1 MSNPPQLSL
10 QNGQRARKTIL
21 VVEDDASIG
30 ELLALVISQ
39 ESDCQPVVARTCMQ
53 ALEVIEEVKPDLLII
68 DYYLAKENGL
78 DLYDHILA
86 RNGFEA
92 TPAIF
97 LTAGDEQL
105 HLTFEQRHL
114 VVLEKPFD
122 LDTLLDSIKNQLHPT
137 CQADLALF

>member
-1 MSNPPQLSL
+1 MSNPAQLSL
-10 QNGQRARKTIL
+10 HNGQRARKTIL
-21 VVEDDASIG
+21 IVEDDESIG

-39 ESDCQPVVARTCMQ
+39 ESDHQPLVARSSMQ
-53 ALEVIEEVKPDLLII
+53 ALEVIGDVKPDLLVI

-86 RNGFEA
+86 RQGFEA

-97 LTAGDEQL
+97 LTAADEQL
-105 HLTFEQRHL
+105 RLTFEQRHL

-122 LDTLLDSIKNQLHPT
+122 LDILLQAIKNQLRPS
-137 CQADLALF
+137 CKADLAVL

>member
-1 MSNPPQLSL
+1 MSNPTQLSL
-10 QNGQRARKTIL
+10 QIGQRARKTIL
-21 VVEDDASIG
+21 IVEDDASIG

-39 ESDCQPVVARTCMQ
+39 ESDHQPLVAHNSLQ
-53 ALEVIEEVKPDLLII
+53 ALEVIGKVKPDLLVI

-86 RNGFEA
+86 RHGFEA

-97 LTAGDEQL
+97 LTAADEQL
-105 HLTFEQRHL
+105 RPTFEQRHL

-122 LDTLLDSIKNQLHPT
+122 LDVLLQTIKNQLRPS
-137 CQADLALF
+137 CKADLAVL